1 MGHPTKEDTQ
11 ALLAHFF
18 RESPVDSEVDWSE
31 LASLIHQRGQT
42 TAYIEK
48 HLSVT
53 RLLALRDEVIT
64 TVIQDY
70 LTSHPHI
77 ASELQRL
84 SDVMLSGESYQIQH
98 ELVTVNDVAAVT
110 IRLHHLIEVIHRYFP
125 EEKSLFSLSPLGGTF
140 TFNVGSSMY

>member
-1 MGHPTKEDTQ
+1 MGYPVREDTQ

-18 RESPVDSEVDWSE
+18 RDCPVENEVDWSE
-31 LASLIHQRGQT
+31 IASLIHRRCQT

-64 TVIQDY
+64 TVINDY
-70 LTSHPHI
+70 LASHPSI
-77 ASELQRL
+77 ASELQHI
-84 SDVMLSGESYQIQH
+84 SDAMLSGEAFQIQH
-98 ELVTVNDVAAVT
+98 ELVTAAEANNVT
-110 IRLHHLIEVIHRYFP
+110 IRVDHLLQVVHQYFP
-125 EEKSLFSLSPLGGTF
+125 EEKSLFSSPFGGTF